1 MKKKDWELY
10 KKAKKKN
17 QLLKKQEKLMEI
29 LIRQQNEQLM
39 SKRGWIGI
47 YDKNG
52 NLTCKD

>member
-29 LIRQQNEQLM
+29 LIRQQNEQIML
-39 SKRGWIGI
+39 KRGWFGI